1 MIKAEARIL
10 GDNKIIGYQRFVL
23 IIGILLFL
31 IFSIV
36 SFVSWNLYYFTATVI
51 IALFF
56 TVLLTVYSKVYTIE
70 YDKSYFYLSNM
81 FGKQEKKN
89 SSFTE
94 IRHIKTMPFLYAA
107 CFKDKK
113 YYFLVNSHEYYKN
126 LFKSKKKYALELTKV
141 IKEFISSDKI

>member
-1 MIKAEARIL
+1 MIKSDMRIL

-31 IFSIV
+31 VFSIV
-36 SFVSWNLYYFTATVI
+36 SFVNWNLYYFIATVI

-56 TVLLTVYSKVYTIE
+56 TVLLTVYSKIYTIE

-81 FGKQEKKN
+81 FSKQEKK
-89 SSFTE
+89 SDYFTE
-94 IRHIKTMPFLYAA
+94 IRHINTMPFLYVA

-113 YYFLVNSHEYYKN
+113 YYFLVSSHEYYKN
-126 LFKSKKKYALELTKV
+126 LFKSKKKYALELTET
-141 IKEFISSDKI
+141 IKEFMGL